1 VYYSTVTMT
10 SRWWTSGAA
19 ATVVTLGIAT
29 AACGVDIDTAPA
41 VATPHVRLSKAD
53 VMVGGPVEMTYTFS
67 VAASAPPFP
76 DDCAVF
82 VHFSDVDG
90 EPLWGDDHQ
99 PSTPTQQWKP
109 GDVIEYTRTVFVP
122 RIPYVG
128 ETRVEIGIVTPSGE
142 RLPLSAP
149 VAGPRVYAV
158 ASLNLDLQPDGL
170 FVVFREGWHLAE
182 RSDDGLRDW
191 HWSAAEATLVFRNPR
206 QDVLWYLDLERAGG
220 FPGPQQVELR
230 IGDAVIDA
238 FSLSPSGA
246 DLRKIPLTADQL
258 GSGETV
264 EVRLSVDRTFVPA
277 LVAGSGNG
285 DSRELGVKVFR
296 AFVEPIP

>member
-1 VYYSTVTMT
+1 MSLS
-10 SRWWTSGAA
+10 SRWWTSV
-19 ATVVTLGIAT
+19 TVAMVVALVIAT

-41 VATPHVRLSKAD
+41 VATPQVELSETE
-53 VMVGGPVEMTYTFS
+53 VMVGGPIQMTYTFT

-82 VHFSDVDG
+82 VHFSDADG
-90 EPLWGDDHQ
+90 ELLWGADHQ
-99 PSTPTQQWKP
+99 PPTPTQQWKP

-128 ETRVEIGIVTPSGE
+128 ETRVEIGIVSPAGE

-149 VAGPRVYAV
+149 VAGRRVYAV
-158 ASLNLDLQPDGL
+158 ASLNLDLQPDAL
-170 FVVFREGWHLAE
+170 FVVFREGWHLEE
-182 RSDDGLRDW
+182 RSDDGLREW
-191 HWSAAEATLVFRNPR
+191 HWSEDEATLAFRNPR
-206 QDVLWYLDLERAGG
+206 QDVLWYLELERAEG
-220 FPGPQQVELR
+220 FPEPQQVELR
-230 IGDAVIDA
+230 IDDAVIDA
-238 FSLSPSGA
+238 FSLLPSGA
-246 DLRKIPLTADQL
+246 DLRMIPLTADQL

-277 LVAGSGNG
+277 LIAGSGNG

>member
-1 VYYSTVTMT
+1 VTVR

-19 ATVVTLGIAT
+19 TTVVMLAIVT
-29 AACGVDIDTAPA
+29 AACGADIDTAPA
-41 VATPHVRLSKAD
+41 MAAPHVGVSKTD
-53 VMVGGPVEMTYTFS
+53 VMVGGPLEMTYTFS
-67 VAASAPPFP
+67 VAASALPFP
-76 DDCAVF
+76 DNCVVF
-82 VHFSDVDG
+82 VHFRDVDG
-90 EPLWGDDHQ
+90 ELLWGDDHQ
-99 PSTPTQQWKP
+99 PPTPTQQWRP

-128 ETRVEIGIVTPSGE
+128 ETRVEIGIVSPAGE

-158 ASLNLDLQPDGL
+158 ASLSLDLQPDAL

-182 RSDDGLRDW
+182 RSDGGLREW
-191 HWSAAEATLVFRNPR
+191 HWSADEATLVFRNPR
-206 QDVLWYLDLERAGG
+206 QDVLWYLELERAEG
-220 FPGPQQVELR
+220 FPEPQQVELR

-238 FSLSPSGA
+238 FSLSPNGA
-246 DLRKIPLTADQL
+246 DLRRIPLTADQL

-277 LVAGSGNG
+277 LATGSGNG

>member
-1 VYYSTVTMT
+1 MTVS
-10 SRWWTSGAA
+10 SRRWTFGVTVA
-19 ATVVTLGIAT
+19 VVTLTVAT
-29 AACGVDIDTAPA
+29 AACGVDIDTTPA
-41 VATPHVRLSKAD
+41 VATPHVGLSKTD
-53 VMVGGPVEMTYTFS
+53 VMVGGPVEMSYTFS

-76 DDCAVF
+76 DDCVVF
-82 VHFSDVDG
+82 VHFRDVDG
-90 EPLWGDDHQ
+90 EWLWGDDHQ
-99 PSTPTQQWKP
+99 PSIPTQQWKP
-109 GDVIEYTRTVFVP
+109 GDVIEYTRTILVP

-149 VAGPRVYAV
+149 VAGSRVYAV
-158 ASLNLDLQPDGL
+158 AFLNLDLQPNGL

-182 RSDDGLRDW
+182 RSDDGLQEW
-191 HWSAAEATLVFRNPR
+191 HWSADEATLVFRNPR
-206 QDVLWYLDLERAGG
+206 QDVLWYLELERAEG
-220 FPGPQQVELR
+220 FPEPQQVELR
-230 IGDAVIDA
+230 IGDTVIDA
-238 FSLSPSGA
+238 FSLSPSEA
-246 DLRKIPLTADQL
+246 DLRKISLTADQL

-277 LVAGSGNG
+277 LVAGRGNS